1 MALENI
7 MYFALGLLSAAL
19 VSLLL
24 MPAIWRRAVRLTK
37 KRIEAATPMSM
48 AEFRADKDQLRA
60 EFALS
65 TRKLEMTVES
75 LRRRLA
81 DQLRDVSR
89 SRADMSGI
97 KVERDKHD
105 EIVKELETR
114 EAAARARILEL
125 EKEGADLAQKLRM
138 REREFTEKLTQLE
151 TQRQDEA
158 KPAPAP
164 VQFNGSPLSG
174 DYGRDLDLVLGHL
187 ALERKRADFLEV
199 QNRSLLHQLEN
210 SEQRSVE
217 LLQAAALLRNQ
228 VSQKEMRV
236 IEPVTPLRVA
246 EAHFAEAES
255 QVTALL
261 GQIEGPGGAPE
272 AAAPLLAETLQHEG
286 ELKALRDKVGDIERT
301 VLAANDDN
309 AIDPA
314 LLRERLGDIATDVHR
329 LVRAFEDE
337 ARPDGAASLVDRVQ
351 KFAIPA
357 PPAAARPGESSASSG
372 ISDRLSALRE
382 LQDSH

>member
-65 TRKLEMTVES
+65 TRKLEMTVEA

-125 EKEGADLAQKLRM
+125 EKDGADLAQKLRM
-138 REREFTEKLTQLE
+138 REREFSEKLTQLE
-151 TQRQDEA
+151 AQRQGETRL
-158 KPAPAP
+158 APVP
-164 VQFNGSPLSG
+164 VQFNGAPLSG
-174 DYGRDLDLVLGHL
+174 DYSRDLDLVLGHL
-187 ALERKRADFLEV
+187 DLERKRADFLEV

-217 LLQAAALLRNQ
+217 LLKAAALLRNQ
-228 VSQKEMRV
+228 ANQREMRV
-236 IEPVTPLRVA
+236 IEPETPLRVA

-261 GQIEGPGGAPE
+261 GQIEGTGE
-272 AAAPLLAETLQHEG
+272 ASEGEAPLLAETLQHEG
-286 ELKALRDKVGDIERT
+286 ELKALREKIGDIERT

-309 AIDPA
+309 AVDPT
-314 LLRERLGDIATDVHR
+314 LLRERLGDIATNVHL

-337 ARPDGAASLVDRVQ
+337 ARPDGTASLVDRVQ

-357 PPAAARPGESSASSG
+357 QPASVSSG